1 MPGYRSKRL
10 LAAGRGVRTG
20 DEGVI
25 RMDVGFTVGFQ
36 NPDNLL
42 TDRQVYENDLR
53 LVDLAVDL
61 GFDAVWV
68 VEHHFTDYFMSPDPL
83 QFLTWVAARH
93 PKVRVGTGVIVL
105 PWHEPVRCAEQIA
118 LLDNLSEGRLI
129 LGVGR
134 GLGRIEFEGFRVPM
148 ETSRERFT
156 EYANL
161 IVEGLESG
169 FLEVDGEFVTQPR
182 REIRPRPNYSLRG
195 RTYAATQS
203 PDAMPLMAQLGFGVL
218 VVPQKPW
225 ATVVEEFDA
234 YKQAWS
240 QAHGP
245 DSFPPAPLV
254 SGNCIVDSDPERAK
268 ELAFRYIGRYYDTI
282 ISHYGFA
289 KHDHAGV
296 KGYDYYANIAKYI
309 DKRGTE
315 GAIADYVNLMP
326 WGTPDQVLEKVA
338 VLRDLLGV
346 AAFNPSFSY
355 ADMPVDVAE
364 KSLRLFGTEVMP
376 VLQSWDSEPIPT
388 GADLARPSVAPDL
401 EPAHA

>member
-1 MPGYRSKRL
+1 
-10 LAAGRGVRTG
+10 
-20 DEGVI
+20 
-25 RMDVGFTVGFQ
+25 MDVGYTVGFQ
-36 NPDNLL
+36 NPDNTL
-42 TDRQVYENDLR
+42 TDRKVYENDLR

-93 PKVRVGTGVIVL
+93 PEVRVGTGVIVL

-118 LLDNLSEGRLI
+118 LLDNLSGGRLI
-129 LGVGR
+129 LGIGR
-134 GLGRIEFEGFRVPM
+134 GLGRVEFEGFRVPM
-148 ETSRERFT
+148 DDSRERFT
-156 EYANL
+156 EYAQL
-161 IVEGLESG
+161 ILNGLETGHVEGN
-169 FLEVDGEFVTQPR
+169 GEFVTQPR
-182 REIRPRPNYSLRG
+182 REIRPRPDYSMLG

-203 PDAMPLMAQLGFGVL
+203 PEAMPLMAQLGLGVL

-225 ATVVEEFDA
+225 PTVVQEFEA
-234 YKQAWS
+234 YKVAWREV
-240 QAHGP
+240 HGA
-245 DSFPPAPLV
+245 DTHPPAPLV
-254 SGNCIVDSDPERAK
+254 SGNVIVDSDPERAR

-289 KHDHAGV
+289 KHDHEGL
-296 KGYDYYANIAKYI
+296 KGYDYYANIAKHI
-309 DKRGTE
+309 DKRGAD

-338 VLRDLLGV
+338 NLRDLLGV

-364 KSLRLFGTEVMP
+364 KSIRLFASEVMP
-376 VLQSWDSEPIPT
+376 VLQSWDSAPIPT
-388 GADLARPSVAPDL
+388 GAEQPRTVPAPGTRS
-401 EPAHA
+401 EAVSNA

>member
-1 MPGYRSKRL
+1 
-10 LAAGRGVRTG
+10 V
-20 DEGVI
+20 
-25 RMDVGFTVGFQ
+25 DVGYTVGFQ

-42 TDRQVYENDLR
+42 SDRTVYENDLH

-93 PKVRVGTGVIVL
+93 PNIRVGTGVIVL

-118 LLDNLSEGRLI
+118 LLDNLSGGRLI
-129 LGVGR
+129 LGIGR

-148 ETSRERFT
+148 DTSRERFT
-156 EYANL
+156 EYAQL
-161 IVEGLESG
+161 ILDGLEHG
-169 FLEVDGEFVTQPR
+169 FLECNGEFLTQPR
-182 REIRPRPNYSLRG
+182 REIRPRPDYSLKG

-203 PDAMPLMAQLGFGVL
+203 PEAMPLMAKLGLGVL

-225 ATVVEEFDA
+225 PTVVEEFA
-234 YKQAWS
+234 NYKQAWRDT
-240 QAHGP
+240 HGA
-245 DSFPPAPLV
+245 DTSPPAPLV
-254 SGNCIVDSDPERAK
+254 SGNMIVDADPDRAR

-296 KGYDYYANIAKYI
+296 KGYDYYASIAKYI
-309 DKRGTE
+309 DKRGAE

-338 VLRDLLGV
+338 NLRDLLGV

-364 KSLRLFGTEVMP
+364 KSIRLFAKEVMP
-376 VLQSWDSEPIPT
+376 VLQSWNSEPIPT
-388 GADLARPSVAPDL
+388 GSDRPREAAGALL
-401 EPAHA
+401 EASNRG